1 MMELHDRDELLE
13 KQDDL
18 FLKRKRTLNLKSS

>member
-1 MMELHDRDELLE
+1 MELNDRDELLE

>member
-1 MMELHDRDELLE
+1 MMELNDRDELLE

>member
-1 MMELHDRDELLE
+1 MMELNDRDELLE

-18 FLKRKRTLNLKSS
+18 LLKRKRTLNLKSS